1 MNPNHPAHPT
11 PASLVSHHECL
22 LQVLFELMRIEPDIV
37 FCQNGLLHTWYV
49 DLLECLFWVSCDCSD
64 HSQVVVP
71 SSYRPKSGAL
81 FKARALQYCLEEDV
95 NVLADTDWIVHLD
108 EETLATEAAIRGIL
122 NFVIEGRHQFG
133 QVSGCFDLNSAQ
145 SCWDL

>member
-1 MNPNHPAHPT
+1 MMTVEVLKWLSFLKMLNNPKAY
-11 PASLVSHHECL
+11 SYIIYFVF
-22 LQVLFELMRIEPDIV
+22 QVARIWLKFFFLF
-37 FCQNGLLHTWYV
+37 
-49 DLLECLFWVSCDCSD
+49 
-64 HSQVVVP
+64 QVVVP

-133 QVSGCFDLNSAQ
+133 QVSV
-145 SCWDL
+145 

>member
-1 MNPNHPAHPT
+1 MTFVRVFSQT
-11 PASLVSHHECL
+11 P
-22 LQVLFELMRIEPDIV
+22 
-37 FCQNGLLHTWYV
+37 
-49 DLLECLFWVSCDCSD
+49 
-64 HSQVVVP
+64 QVVVP

-95 NVLADTDWIVHLD
+95 NLLADTDWIVHLD

-133 QVSGCFDLNSAQ
+133 QVSVSGFTALLTLEALRN
-145 SCWDL
+145 

>member
-1 MNPNHPAHPT
+1 M
-11 PASLVSHHECL
+11 
-22 LQVLFELMRIEPDIV
+22 
-37 FCQNGLLHTWYV
+37 
-49 DLLECLFWVSCDCSD
+49 
-64 HSQVVVP
+64 VVP

-95 NVLADTDWIVHLD
+95 NLLADTDWIVHLD

-133 QVSGCFDLNSAQ
+133 QVSVYAEFLCNASLLPPNSSEDFLLKDSTLSQKTVISLLDGARTTYIQ
-145 SCWDL
+145 LWPVAYHIIY